1 MMLTLDLTFLDFL
14 FDSMIRRVVDKRRLY
29 FSTAI

>member
-1 MMLTLDLTFLDFL
+1 MTLMLDLTFLDFL
-14 FDSMIRRVVDKRRLY
+14 FDSMTRQVVSKRRLY